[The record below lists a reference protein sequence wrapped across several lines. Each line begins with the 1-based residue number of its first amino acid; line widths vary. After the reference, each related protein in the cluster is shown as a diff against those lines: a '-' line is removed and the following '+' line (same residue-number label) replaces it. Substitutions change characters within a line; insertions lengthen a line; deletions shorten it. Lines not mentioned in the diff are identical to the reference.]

1 MNPPN
6 SSKVYTVSL
15 SVGKSCGHIAALR
28 RCVCADS
35 GNLWV
40 SQVSV
45 LPDEVDAIS
54 AELRML
60 SEAHDV
66 VITSGGLGPT
76 IDDVTM
82 QGVADALGHQL
93 TRCRPDA
100 RHTFAQRHTSML
112 GTSIISDAGCHKLS
126 LSGIHTC

>member
-1 MNPPN
+1 M
-6 SSKVYTVSL
+6 
-15 SVGKSCGHIAALR
+15 
-28 RCVCADS
+28 
-35 GNLWV
+35 
-40 SQVSV
+40 

-54 AELRML
+54 AELRLL

-93 TRCRPDA
+93 TRC
-100 RHTFAQRHTSML
+100 
-112 GTSIISDAGCHKLS
+112 
-126 LSGIHTC
+126 